1 MLLLLLLLLAG
12 FVAGTQNAVAGGGSF
27 ITFPALLLFGLNAR
41 AANITSTIALFP
53 GQVTTGIAGR
63 RYVAGTS
70 SLPFLGFILI
80 SLLGG
85 GVGACLLL
93 ATPATIFAR
102 LVPWL
107 VLFATSMFAL
117 GTFRKRPIYAT
128 AQLGQVPTSLVQFA
142 ISIYGGY
149 FGGGIGFLM
158 LAALSFAGLPVR
170 NAAASKNVLSG
181 VMNTSAVLIFLFSP
195 DVRWSA
201 ALALGVGAITGGQ
214 FGAWLVIR
222 IAEKTL
228 RIAVVVVGIA
238 LTIGLFVRAA

>member
-1 MLLLLLLLLAG
+1 MLLFLLLLAG
-12 FVAGTQNAVAGGGSF
+12 FAAGTQNAVAGGGSF
-27 ITFPALLLFGLNAR
+27 ITFPALLLFGLDAR

-53 GQVTTGIAGR
+53 GQLATGFAGR

-70 SLPFLGFILI
+70 NVPFLGFILI

-85 GVGACLLL
+85 SLGAWLLL

-117 GTFRKRPIYAT
+117 GTFRKRPIQAT
-128 AQLGQVPTSLVQFA
+128 AHLGRTPTSLVQFMIA
-142 ISIYGGY
+142 IYGGY

-158 LAALSFAGLPVR
+158 LAALSLAGLPVR
-170 NAAASKNVLSG
+170 NAAATKNVLAG
-181 VMNTSAVLIFLFSP
+181 VMNASAVLIFLFSP
-195 DVRWSA
+195 DVRWLA
-201 ALALGVGAITGGQ
+201 ALALGLGAITGGQ

-228 RIAVVVVGIA
+228 RIAVVVIGIA
-238 LTIGLFVRAA
+238 LTAGLFIRAA

>member
-1 MLLLLLLLLAG
+1 MLLLLLLAG

-27 ITFPALLLFGLNAR
+27 ITFPALLLVGLDAR

-53 GQVTTGIAGR
+53 GQLTTGFAGR
-63 RYVAGTS
+63 RYGAGTN
-70 SLPFLGFILI
+70 SLPFVGFVLL

-85 GVGACLLL
+85 SLGAWLLL
-93 ATPATIFAR
+93 ATPATIFAQ

-117 GTFRKRPIYAT
+117 GTFRKRPIAAT
-128 AQLGQVPTSLVQFA
+128 TQLGRIPTSLAQLA

-158 LAALSFAGLPVR
+158 LAALSLAGLPVR

-181 VMNTSAVLIFLFSP
+181 VMNASAVLIFLGSP
-195 DVRWSA
+195 DVRWTA
-201 ALALGVGAITGGQ
+201 AVALSLGAIIGGQ
-214 FGAWLVIR
+214 FGAWLIIR
-222 IAEKTL
+222 VAEKTL
-228 RIAVVVVGIA
+228 RIAVVVIGIA